1 MKSQMD
7 ASRGV
12 VVYLSER
19 NRPEVE
25 LTPAPHLVNDGK
37 ANLRADEPGVIYA
50 KKDNSRLVNMRPNW
64 R

>member
-1 MKSQMD
+1 LSNVN
-7 ASRGV
+7 GV
-12 VVYLSER
+12 AVFLSER

-37 ANLRADEPGVIYA
+37 ANLRADEPGTIYA
-50 KKDNSRLVNMRPNW
+50 KRASQLRTMRPNW

>member
-1 MKSQMD
+1 V
-7 ASRGV
+7 AV
-12 VVYLSER
+12 FLSER

-37 ANLRADEPGVIYA
+37 ANLRADEPGTIYA
-50 KKDNSRLVNMRPNW
+50 KRASQLRTMRPNW